1 MELNDYF
8 NYFKFQKIENGG
20 ENDLLSWL
28 SYELGKIDINGIKN
42 SMYSIFN
49 YLTQEQEDYIEMD
62 EKMSVG
68 RPVRGRVHGRK
79 ERVLSSDASADA

>member
-28 SYELGKIDINGIKN
+28 SYELGKIDINGIIK
-42 SMYSIFN
+42 YFDTI
-49 YLTQEQEDYIEMD
+49 LEEYISKFGNIPD
-62 EKMSVG
+62 ETTIRIEEGGTGNK
-68 RPVRGRVHGRK
+68 K
-79 ERVLSSDASADA
+79 CC